1 MEEAR
6 ERDEEPLQDLRL
18 VLGILWMQRQLLNR
32 PGCGLGGSDEPL
44 NSDCDGG

>member
-18 VLGILWMQRQLLNR
+18 VLGILWMQRQLLYR
-32 PGCGLGGSDEPL
+32 PGLGGSDEPL
-44 NSDCDGG
+44 NSDYDDGG